1 MVTLII
7 TNFTTGKKSRSTLNK
22 TFEKAEAVIKRR
34 LDKLAQNN
42 NRFDAVVYGD
52 GQQIGFTES
61 DF

>member
-22 TFEKAEAVIKRR
+22 PFEKAEAVIKKR
-34 LDKLAQNN
+34 LEKLAQSK

-52 GQQIGFTES
+52 GQQCAFREV